1 MLSRKAGCT
10 IWKTKDW
17 RRRKK
22 NKKQNCMD
30 SSCCWCCISS
40 LRKFYFFSTI
50 FSVIFRYGT
59 DWLQFNYATAYDSKS
74 TDDLL
79 CVCVLIKISCN
90 YIYLME
96 HRKMLWHKNE
106 EKNLNRLRWPPAA
119 YSLYLKNQN
128 ALSWLFF
135 SFLHSV
141 RMANVLHLVNRLY
154 FHFQP
159 KSSDVSVI
167 SIWMTLFLLNFFR
180 FLFQWK

>member
-10 IWKTKDW
+10 IWKIKDW
-17 RRRKK
+17 RRKKKKK
-22 NKKQNCMD
+22 NKIVWIHHVVD
-30 SSCCWCCISS
+30 VAF
-40 LRKFYFFSTI
+40 LRLESFYFFSTI

-96 HRKMLWHKNE
+96 HRKMLWYKNE